1 MTRAAPADGQRAA
14 RIVILAAVSAALHVG
29 KLPAALPVLREALG
43 ISLLQ
48 AGFLLSLVQLAGMT
62 LGLGVG
68 LLADTFGLRRGML
81 LGLVVLGAAS
91 LAGGWART
99 PSMLLVLRAIEGVG
113 FLLTVTPGPSL
124 IRRLVGAEA
133 DRAMGLWGAY
143 MPLGTALA
151 LLLTPVA
158 IAAIGW
164 TGWWWL
170 LGGATLAMAALL
182 RAAVPADASTGALPP
197 TAAAPAAPIVPASP
211 PASLAARGGAAS
223 GRGGRRVDLGRLGA
237 LARLTLTSAGPWSLA
252 LTFGAYAGQW
262 FAVLGFLPSI
272 YAQAGVSPLQ
282 GGVLTALV
290 AAVNMVG
297 NIAAGRLLQRG
308 VPAPRLLRTAFVTM
322 AVGAAAAYLPWFA
335 DVPALRFAALLLF
348 SMVGGLVPG
357 TLFALSMR
365 LAPDARAVSTTVGWM
380 QQCSAFGQFVAP
392 PIVAWVAHR
401 VGGWEWTW
409 VVTGAMAAAGLL
421 LSVWIARL
429 LATRAA
435 RATPGAQP

>member
-1 MTRAAPADGQRAA
+1 MTRLAPADGQRAA
-14 RIVILAAVSAALHVG
+14 RIVILAAVAAALHVG

-43 ISLLQ
+43 MSLLQ

-81 LGLVVLGAAS
+81 LGLVVLGTVS
-91 LAGGWART
+91 IAGGLART
-99 PSMLLVLRAIEGVG
+99 ASALLVLRAIEGVG

-124 IRRLVGAEA
+124 IRRLVGGEA

-143 MPLGTALA
+143 MPLGTSLA

-158 IAAIGW
+158 IGVIGW

-170 LGGATLAMAALL
+170 LGGLTLGMAVLL
-182 RAAVPADASTGALPP
+182 RAAVPADGRDG
-197 TAAAPAAPIVPASP
+197 APAPPPAASP
-211 PASLAARGGAAS
+211 AARDGGGS
-223 GRGGRRVDLGRLGA
+223 PGRGGRVDLARLGA

-272 YAQAGVSPLQ
+272 YAQAGVSPLH

-290 AAVNMVG
+290 AATNMVG

-308 VPAPRLLRTAFVTM
+308 VRAPRLLRTAFVTM
-322 AVGAAAAYLPWFA
+322 ALGAAAAYLPWFGA
-335 DVPALRFAALLLF
+335 TPALRFAALLLF

-380 QQCSAFGQFVAP
+380 QQCSSFGQFVAP
-392 PIVAWVAHR
+392 PVVAWVAHR

-409 VVTGAMAAAGLL
+409 VVTGAMAGAGLG
-421 LSVWIARL
+421 LSVWIARQL
-429 LATRAA
+429 AA
-435 RATPGAQP
+435 RAAAAGTAAVGGSAPG